1 MRDRRP
7 TLSELEALRATIAEG
22 STAAAARRL
31 GRSQSAISRALASL
45 EDRFGRRLFETAG
58 RGIRPTPDAVAIDRD
73 LDAVFATLDRLARRG
88 AATDERRL
96 VISAP
101 PTFAVALVPVLF
113 AAYRRRHPRVTL
125 ELDVVGSA
133 AVAAAVATGAA
144 DLGLTDSVLL
154 GAETRVE
161 PFHRSEMVL
170 IAPIG
175 HPLAERDEIAAADLS
190 GQAFV
195 ALAREH
201 SMRRRVDAALAG
213 VDREVIAEVTTA
225 LAAVELVRAGVGVTL
240 LNPYPV
246 LFGRW
251 GEGLVQRRFVP
262 TLSYQAVCVLPAGP
276 ASQEATRFLR
286 FLQKTA
292 TVEERKPR

>member
-7 TLSELEALRATIAEG
+7 TLSELEALRATLAEG

-45 EDRFGRRLFETAG
+45 EDRLGRRLFEAAG
-58 RGIRPTPDAVAIDRD
+58 RGLRPTAEATVIDRD
-73 LDAVFATLDRLARRG
+73 LDTVFATLDRLTSRG
-88 AATDERRL
+88 AAAGERRL
-96 VISAP
+96 AVAAP
-101 PTFAVALVPVLF
+101 PTFAVTLVPALF
-113 AAYRRRHPRVTL
+113 AAYRRRHGAVRL

-133 AVAAAVATGAA
+133 AVAAAVACGAA
-144 DLGLTDSVLL
+144 DLGLTDSVML
-154 GAETRVE
+154 GADTRVE

-170 IAPIG
+170 VAPAG
-175 HPLAERDEIAAADLS
+175 HALAARSEISAEDLA

-213 VDREVIAEVTTA
+213 IDRQVVAEVATA
-225 LAAVELVRAGVGVTL
+225 LAAVELVRARVGVTL

-246 LFGRW
+246 LTGRW
-251 GEGLVQRRFVP
+251 GEGLIQRRFTP
-262 TLSYQAVCVLPAGP
+262 TLAYQAVCVLPVGP
-276 ASQEATRFLR
+276 ASPEATRFLR
-286 FLQKTA
+286 FLQRRA
-292 TVEERKPR
+292 ADGAGS